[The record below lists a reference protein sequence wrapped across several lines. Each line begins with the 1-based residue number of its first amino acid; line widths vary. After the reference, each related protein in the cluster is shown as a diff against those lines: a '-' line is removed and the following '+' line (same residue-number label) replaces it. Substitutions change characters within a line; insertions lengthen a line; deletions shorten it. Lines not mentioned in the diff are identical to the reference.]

1 MPLQQELRSDC
12 PLLELVIDSD
22 PQLKTGVY
30 GAWNDIETQLNNPG
44 KEDSIQTLFNHNVLV
59 IPPEV
64 AAKRCASPYCSGCH
78 AAAWVLLFK
87 HFIECWWGACFNT
100 TSDKV
105 IAPHFCSPALL
116 HVMLRSSMI
125 RDTPDVL
132 QGHEGARVFPLLL
145 SHLRKIKDPTVQA
158 YLTSF
163 RPNHR

>member
-1 MPLQQELRSDC
+1 MPLQQKHRSDC
-12 PLLELVIDSD
+12 PLLEHALDSNPGLRTD
-22 PQLKTGVY
+22 LY
-30 GAWNDIETQLNNPG
+30 EAWNDIETQLNNPG
-44 KEDSIQTLFNHNVLV
+44 KEDSIHALFNHNVPS
-59 IPPEV
+59 IPPEF
-64 AAKRCASPYCSGCH
+64 AAKRCSSPYCSRCH

-87 HFIECWWGACFNT
+87 HFIECWWGACYNT

-116 HVMLRSSMI
+116 HVMLRSSLI

-132 QGHEGARVFPLLL
+132 HGHDGARVFPFLL
-145 SHLRKIKDPTVQA
+145 SHLRKIKDPTVQT